1 VAASQRA
8 RLERAFTALMA
19 ERGYAAVT
27 IGELARRA
35 QVSRGAFYEH
45 FADKEACLL
54 AAYDHFAADILEA
67 ITRGITPHTT
77 WEELIDLALAG
88 YLDELQRDLVAARAF
103 IVEMDSAGA
112 AARERRRQAMRGF
125 AAVLRER
132 YEATRRLDPTLGP
145 LPERAFLGLAL
156 GVRELVRELL
166 EQREPPPLRT
176 ISADVVLWA
185 RAMARGSGAGAS

>member
-1 VAASQRA
+1 
-8 RLERAFTALMA
+8 MA

-27 IGELARRA
+27 IGELARHA

-45 FADKEACLL
+45 FADKQACLFS
-54 AAYDHFAADILEA
+54 AYDRFAGDVLEA
-67 ITRGITPHTT
+67 ITRGITPETT
-77 WEELIDLALAG
+77 WEELIDTALAG
-88 YLDELQRDLVAARAF
+88 YLDALQADLIAARAF

-125 AAVLRER
+125 AAVLRDR
-132 YEATRRLDPTLGP
+132 YEATRQLDPTLSP

-166 EQREPPPLRT
+166 EQPDPPALRA
-176 ISADVVLWA
+176 IAADVVLWA
-185 RAMARGSGAGAS
+185 RAMARGSRMP